1 MANWYDPQIWARRR
15 GGNIFS
21 CKIPYFGLEDP
32 ICMRVLILLAH
43 ADDET
48 LGAGGL
54 IQKLLAGG
62 HEVQLRI
69 VSDGVVALRGQP
81 SDNRAALAGACTL
94 LGISDWQALGFPDQQ
109 FERAGVA
116 EIAAAVA
123 ATVAPP
129 DLILSH
135 SASDL
140 NQDHRIT
147 AEAARILG
155 RPRSRPVALLACE
168 IPCVAAWNGQPF
180 RPQLYVDI
188 APFLETKIA
197 AFALYTHENRL
208 FPDPYSPEGLR
219 ALARFRGM
227 EGGMAAA
234 EAFEV
239 IRWYGHCHF

>member
-1 MANWYDPQIWARRR
+1 
-15 GGNIFS
+15 
-21 CKIPYFGLEDP
+21 
-32 ICMRVLILLAH
+32 MRALILLAH

-54 IQKLLAGG
+54 IQKLLARG

-69 VSDGVVALRGQP
+69 VSEGVVALRGQP
-81 SDNRAALAGACTL
+81 SDNRQALAEACKL
-94 LGISDWQALGFPDQQ
+94 LGVSDWQSLGFADQQ

-116 EIAAAVA
+116 EIARAAA
-123 ATVAPP
+123 ASIEPP
-129 DLILSH
+129 DLIVSH

-155 RPRSRPVALLACE
+155 RPRGRQVSLLACE
-168 IPCVAAWNGQPF
+168 IPCVAAWNGNAF
-180 RPQLYVDI
+180 RPGFYVDI

-197 AFALYTHENRL
+197 AFSLYTDENRA

-219 ALARFRGM
+219 TLARFRGM
-227 EGGMAAA
+227 ESGLEAA

-239 IRWYGHCHF
+239 LRCYDHFTL